1 MRAIWASGYKYPNA
15 HEIFG
20 RYEGSRSGAY
30 LIPPLREL
38 HLRQSTC
45 RLEITVDPPADNGTM
60 WSTVKSLVVLQME
73 QKGCNDRNSFDN
85 LRHSA
90 S

>member
-1 MRAIWASGYKYPNA
+1 MWASGYINLNS

-20 RYEGSRSGAY
+20 WYEGSRSGAY
-30 LIPPLREL
+30 LVSPFREL
-38 HLRQSTC
+38 HLRHKIC
-45 RLEITVDPPADNGTM
+45 RFDITVDPPADNGTM

-73 QKGCNDRNSFDN
+73 QKGCNVRNSFDN